1 MILGTGIDL
10 IDIRR
15 IQDSLDRFGQRFI
28 NRVFCPGEI
37 AFCTARPDPAAAF
50 ARHYAVKEAACK
62 ALGTGMRQGVAW
74 RGIELRREPGRK
86 PYLCFHGGA
95 LARLEALMPAGYVP
109 VLHVSISDE
118 PPYATSI
125 VIIECRSKNVF
136 P

>member
-15 IQDSLDRFGQRFI
+15 IQDSLDRFGSRFVQ
-28 NRVFCPGEI
+28 RVFCPNEI
-37 AFCTARPDPAAAF
+37 AFCQARPDPAAAF

-74 RGIELRREPGRK
+74 RGIELFREPRRK
-86 PYLCFHGGA
+86 PYLRLKGGA
-95 LARLEALMPAGYVP
+95 LARLETLMPQGHDP

-118 PPYATSI
+118 PPYATAI
-125 VIIECRSKNVF
+125 VIIECRPKDVF
-136 P
+136 S